1 MPEKVPLFVLFS
13 QLLRR
18 LASLI
23 KTALRG
29 LTVVIVWLIILPN
42 FTLWTW
48 RFYFWSGETIIGF
61 NNSGNQNITTSAT
74 TIETLTPVTTQPT
87 SYLSFETL
95 K

>member
-1 MPEKVPLFVLFS
+1 MPEKVPLYVLCS

-18 LASLI
+18 LATLI
-23 KTALRG
+23 KTLFRG
-29 LTVVIVWLIILPN
+29 FTVVIVWLIILPN

-61 NNSGNQNITTSAT
+61 NQTNQNSTTATTTTTESLITT
-74 TIETLTPVTTQPT
+74 T
-87 SYLSFETL
+87 STYFSFETL